1 VADDI
6 TAAPA
11 VSGVQPAPP
20 APASAPPVTGDVT
33 PGGEKPEGTLEPE
46 VHAAVKAER
55 TRAQQ
60 YRQTLEQLVTF
71 DDQGQITGLRPEVV
85 EHVAGQLRAEPAA
98 PATDPEVAYQS
109 RIRDWSAKLGF
120 LPEQVEGVVTLA
132 QAIAEQIVDERT
144 GPMQDSSIDTIK
156 ANLIASDA
164 VPKEAASFV
173 AKWVD
178 TARKINPRALLTS
191 QGRETVLRQ
200 AVGEYYLRRA
210 RGVTTPAGGGGLTPS
225 MLRPGAGPASGATPT
240 LEEQEIRRKM
250 GLSVSYTDQTPKQEG
265 SV

>member
-1 VADDI
+1 MADDI
-6 TAAPA
+6 TATPA
-11 VSGVQPAPP
+11 VPGAQPATP
-20 APASAPPVTGDVT
+20 APASAPPVAGDVT
-33 PGGEKPEGTLEPE
+33 PGSEKPEGTLEPE

-55 TRAQQ
+55 QRAQQ
-60 YRQTLEQLVTF
+60 YRSTLEQLVTF

-85 EHVAGQLRAEPAA
+85 EHVKGQLQAAPAA
-98 PATDPEVAYQS
+98 PTTDPEAAYQS
-109 RIRDWSAKLGF
+109 RIREWSTKLGF

-144 GPMQDSSIDTIK
+144 GPMQDSSIETVK

-178 TARKINPRALLTS
+178 TARKINPRALLTT

-200 AVGEYYLRRA
+200 AVGEYYLRKA

-225 MLRPGAGPASGATPT
+225 MLRPGAGPPSGATPT
-240 LEEQEIRRKM
+240 LEEQDIRRKM
-250 GLSVSYTDQTPKQEG
+250 GLPVSYTDQTPKQEG
-265 SV
+265 SI